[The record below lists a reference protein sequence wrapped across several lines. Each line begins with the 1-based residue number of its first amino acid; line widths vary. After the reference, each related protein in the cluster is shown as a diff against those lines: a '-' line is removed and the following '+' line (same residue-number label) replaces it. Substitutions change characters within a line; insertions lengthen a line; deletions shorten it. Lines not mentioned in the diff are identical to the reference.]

1 MADQSDPVVV
11 IGAGA
16 AGLAVAAQ
24 LSERG
29 IDHVVLEAGDAIAPT
44 WRARYD
50 SLRLHTARRLSGLP
64 GMSIPKRFGPWVR
77 RDDLVEYLVG
87 YARYFGIEPEFGVR
101 VGRVERVD
109 DRWRLQTSAGVREAG
124 AVVFAT
130 GYTRTPRQPDWPGLD
145 TFAGN
150 ILHAVDYREPSAYAG
165 KRVLVVGSGNTG
177 AEIAVELTEVAAEVI
192 MAVRTPPGIAPRSSF
207 GVPSQAISI
216 LVGGG
221 PEWLVNPLNAV
232 FRKLTVPDLRAYGL
246 PAPQAAFSKFK
257 RSGVVPILD
266 HGFVDAVRS
275 GRITVVA
282 GVESIDGAVVR
293 LSDGR
298 SVEPDA
304 IIAAIGFRP
313 GLEDI
318 LAGLDVLEPN
328 GRPRVS
334 GGETLPYAP
343 GLYFVGIN
351 PELGGLLRQVG
362 QEARQVAATLA
373 VRASKGGRQYDGDD
387 HRDEQR
393 ADRVR

>member
-1 MADQSDPVVV
+1 MPDRVDPDPVVV

-24 LSERG
+24 LTERG
-29 IDHVVLEAGDAIAPT
+29 VAHVVLEAGDAIAPT

-64 GMSIPKRFGPWVR
+64 GMSIPQRFGPWVR
-77 RDDLVEYLVG
+77 RDDLVDYLTG

-101 VGRVERVD
+101 VDRVERAG
-109 DRWRLQTSAGVREAG
+109 DRWRLRTSAGVREAR
-124 AVVFAT
+124 AVVVAT
-130 GYTRTPRQPDWPGLD
+130 GYTRTPRRPDWPGLD
-145 TFAGN
+145 TFPGDL
-150 ILHAVDYREPSAYAG
+150 IHAVDYREPSAYAG

-192 MAVRTPPGIAPRSSF
+192 MAVRTPPGIAPRSSL

-221 PEWLVNPLNAV
+221 PEWLVNPLNAG
-232 FRKLTVPDLRAYGL
+232 FRKLTVPDLTAYGL
-246 PAPQAAFSKFK
+246 PAPKAAFSTFK

-266 HGFVDAVRS
+266 HGFVDAVRT
-275 GRITVVA
+275 GRIRVVT
-282 GVESIDGAVVR
+282 GVVSLDGPVVH
-293 LSDGR
+293 LADGT
-298 SVEPDA
+298 SVEPEA

-313 GLEDI
+313 GLEDM
-318 LAGLDVLEPN
+318 LDGLDVLEPS

-334 GGETLPYAP
+334 GGDTVPDAP
-343 GLYFVGIN
+343 GLHFVGIS

-362 QEARQVAATLA
+362 QEARQVAIRLA
-373 VRASKGGRQYDGDD
+373 S
-387 HRDEQR
+387 
-393 ADRVR
+393 